1 MTEFQNV
8 FTDKEIEEKW
18 AELEDVTTYFDEEN
32 IERLESA
39 WWLWEKDTDVVNDIW
54 YWFNLAHSKGLG
66 WLYEN
71 I

>member
-8 FTDKEIEEKW
+8 FTDKEIEQKW

-39 WWLWEKDTDVVNDIW
+39 WWLWEKDTDVNDIW